1 MIPDTTEGPNK
12 VATLFL
18 PKDQP
23 TRAEAKMITKITI
36 HLLLILK
43 ISIQQNNQNLKM
55 SKYLSSFP
63 HAKMKKYSIF
73 KVEQK
78 YIYIMFI
85 MNVFVVTFMTFIAF
99 MIHKE

>member
-1 MIPDTTEGPNK
+1 
-12 VATLFL
+12 
-18 PKDQP
+18 
-23 TRAEAKMITKITI
+23 
-36 HLLLILK
+36 
-43 ISIQQNNQNLKM
+43 M

-85 MNVFVVTFMTFIAF
+85 MNVFVVTFMNFIAF